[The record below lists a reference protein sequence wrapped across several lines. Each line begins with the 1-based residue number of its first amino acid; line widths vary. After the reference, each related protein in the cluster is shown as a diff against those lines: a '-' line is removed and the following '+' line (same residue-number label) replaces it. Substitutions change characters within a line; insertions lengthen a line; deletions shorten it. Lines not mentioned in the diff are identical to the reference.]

1 MVVHPLDESVVLLPV
16 AIQPR
21 RRRPLIQRRDEAEVE
36 VIGCVL
42 PDVRHLLVERPVA
55 VFLQELGETVSQDD
69 VKDRLGI
76 DD

>member
-1 MVVHPLDESVVLLPV
+1 M
-16 AIQPR
+16 
-21 RRRPLIQRRDEAEVE
+21 
-36 VIGCVL
+36 IGCVL